1 MILFHGLLY
10 SIGYDWRVGDFLGEL
25 TNKEISGILRELAD
39 LLEINGANRYR
50 VAAYYNASRNIM
62 GLTEDIK
69 KLVRDNRLKELP
81 GIGEGIAAAIRE
93 IVSMGS
99 CALLEEI
106 KAELPDGLLEMINI
120 PGLGPK
126 RAHQIFYK
134 LGIQDIDSLKKAL
147 QNGEVRKLK
156 GFGPKIEKKL
166 LNSLQN
172 YVNYQEVFILYRA
185 INQADKLLSSLK
197 KAPGLEKLKVVGSV
211 RRCKELVRNI
221 NLLALSDNFQVALD
235 FLKELPEVN
244 KVVFQNS
251 KNAGIITDDNF
262 KVDLLVVGQED
273 YVGALVHLTGS
284 REHNLR
290 LRKRASELGYRL
302 TERGLFQGEKRII
315 INDEANLYKLLKLD
329 YIIPEL
335 REDRGEIKAA
345 STGRLP
351 VSITYQD
358 IKGDLH
364 IHSRYSDGAYSIKE
378 IIEAARERGYQYI
391 AITDHSQSLRVAHG
405 MTPERLFQQQQEI
418 SSLQEHYDDIII
430 LKGIEVD
437 INSDGT
443 LDYSDK
449 ILSTLDLVIASVH
462 TGFNQPAD
470 QITERI
476 IRAMENPLVNI
487 IGHLHGRILKR
498 RKGYELDLE
507 RILRAARDTNTCLE
521 INSSPY
527 RLDLDDRSVKIAR
540 EYGVRM
546 VINTDSHHLAELDDM
561 YLGVTVARRGWLE
574 KGDVLNTM
582 DIAQLKEFLRR
593 N

>member
-1 MILFHGLLY
+1 LA
-10 SIGYDWRVGDFLGEL
+10 EL
-25 TNKEISGILRELAD
+25 TNKEIASMMRELAD

-50 VAAYYNASRNIM
+50 ITAYYNASRNIM
-62 GLTEDIK
+62 RLTEDINQ
-69 KLVRDNRLKELP
+69 LVMENRLKEIP
-81 GIGEGIAAAIRE
+81 GIGEGIAATIRE
-93 IVSMGS
+93 VVSTGS

-126 RAHQIFYK
+126 RAHQLFYE
-134 LGIQDIDSLKKAL
+134 LGIQDIDGLKKAL
-147 QNGEVRKLK
+147 QDGEVRKLK
-156 GFGPKIEKKL
+156 GFGPKIEERL

-172 YVNYQEVFILYRA
+172 YVKYQEVFILYRA
-185 INQADKLLSSLK
+185 MNQASKILSSLE
-197 KAPGLEKLKVVGSV
+197 KAPWIEKLEVAGSV
-211 RRCKELVRNI
+211 RRCRELVRNI
-221 NLLALSDNFQVALD
+221 NLLAVSDNHQGVLD
-235 FLKELPEVN
+235 FFTELPEV
-244 KVVFQNS
+244 KEVVSRNS
-251 KNAGIITDDNF
+251 VKAVIITDDNF
-262 KVDLLVVGQED
+262 KVELQVVSQED
-273 YVGALVHLTGS
+273 YVNALVYLTGS

-290 LRKRASELGYRL
+290 LRERASQLGYRL
-302 TERGLFQGEKRII
+302 TERGLFKGEKRI
-315 INDEANLYKLLKLD
+315 NLSDEANLYQLLELD

-335 REDRGEIKAA
+335 REDRGEIEAA
-345 STGRLP
+345 SEGRLP
-351 VSITYQD
+351 ESITYQD

-364 IHSRYSDGAYSIKE
+364 VHSRYSDGAYSVEE
-378 IIEAARERGYQYI
+378 IVEAARERGYQYI
-391 AITDHSQSLRVAHG
+391 AITDHSRSLRVANG
-405 MTPERLFQQQQEI
+405 MTPERLLQQQQEI
-418 SSLQEHYDDIII
+418 NALQECYDDIII

-443 LDYSDK
+443 LDYSDEV
-449 ILSTLDLVIASVH
+449 LSTLDFVIASVH

-470 QITERI
+470 QMTARI

-487 IGHLHGRILKR
+487 IGHLHGRLLKR

-527 RLDLDDRSVKIAR
+527 RLDLDDLSVKKAR
-540 EYGVRM
+540 EYGVKV

-582 DIAQLKEFLRR
+582 DIAQLKGFLRR